1 MTDDFGTEP
10 KGKRRVAWWVAAIA
24 ILVAVLV
31 VTFLRDMGGDLDE
44 ALLTGADFGSG
55 YEVAVMTPD
64 QLTQADA
71 DVSLPAGI
79 EPAECAELLRARPE
93 PTGTGT
99 VSGVSARGD
108 GGAYLELVM
117 PAAEVPEWD
126 TARLDEVVGAC
137 RTTTFDGGADGAGTV
152 EFSHLTAPVTDGFA
166 LAARVS
172 SGDGVVTV
180 GVAVSRVGEHVVVL
194 TGVAQGDLDRDEFAR
209 LVRAADDRVSAHL

>member
-10 KGKRRVAWWVAAIA
+10 KGKRGVVWWVAALT

-31 VTFLRDMGGDLDE
+31 VTFLRDVGGDLDE
-44 ALLTGADFGSG
+44 ALLTGADFGGG

-64 QLTQADA
+64 QLTQADV
-71 DVSLPAGI
+71 DVGLPAGI
-79 EPAECAELLRARPE
+79 KPAECAELLRARPE
-93 PTGTGT
+93 PASTGI

-108 GGAYLELVM
+108 GTAYLELVM

-126 TARLDEVVGAC
+126 TTRLDEVVGAC
-137 RTTTFDGGADGAGTV
+137 RTTTFDDGDGTGTV
-152 EFSHLTAPVTDGFA
+152 EFSHLAAPVTDGFA

-194 TGVAQGDLDRDEFAR
+194 TGVAQGDLDRDEFSR
-209 LVRAADDRVSAHL
+209 LVRTADDRVSAHL